1 MRKTPLI
8 LCLSFIINSIASAQF
23 RKSDVELTFSTSFGA
38 WENSST
44 TTTSGFNYKNTY
56 TSSDSRNFFSL
67 SVMPGYYFSDGFS
80 FEPEISILAIEKSPP
95 SFFFLGN
102 ISYTYRIPELNVAPF
117 GRIGYG
123 ISNSVTYPMTGS
135 TPLKASK
142 DLTIGV
148 LNAGGGIKAL
158 LTPSIALRAEMNYR
172 KFKWTDDVSYSFGST
187 KLDNKQ
193 STIALNIGFSILL

>member
-1 MRKTPLI
+1 MRKILLI
-8 LCLSFIINSIASAQF
+8 LCLSFFINSIASAQF

-44 TTTSGFNYKNTY
+44 STGGSGNFSYNY

-67 SVMPGYYFSDGFS
+67 SIMPGYYFSDGFS
-80 FEPEISILAIEKSPP
+80 FEPEISILTIEKTPP

-102 ISYTYRIPELNVAPF
+102 ISYTYRIPESNVAPF

-123 ISNSVTYPMTGS
+123 VSNAVTYPMTGS
-135 TPLKASK
+135 TPLKVSK
-142 DLTIGV
+142 DVNIGV
-148 LNAGGGIKAL
+148 FNAGGGIKAL
-158 LTPSIALRAEMNYR
+158 LTSSIALRAEMNYR
-172 KFKWTDDVSYSFGST
+172 KFNWTDDFNYSFGSS
-187 KLDNKQ
+187 KVDNKQ